1 MSMTAVNAGLTAASA
16 ANNAM
21 AQEAAHRARVDR
33 CTVFESRFDVAKASV
48 AEKQEYASC
57 VETLYPMSTTEGE
70 TYLLKGCIVVLFI
83 AMIVGFIISY
93 RNNYHSFVDGLFGA
107 FFGVCFA
114 AGGIFVIGLIIAG
127 VGYLFS

>member
-33 CTVFESRFDVAKASV
+33 CTVFESRFEVAKASV

-57 VETLYPMSTTEGE
+57 VETLYPMPTTDSE
-70 TYLLKGCIVVLFI
+70 TYLIKGCIVVLL
-83 AMIVGFIISY
+83 AALIVGFVIGY
-93 RNNYHSFVDGLFGA
+93 RNSYGDFVDAIFGA
-107 FFGVCFA
+107 LFA
-114 AGGIFVIGLIIAG
+114 ACIAAVSIFVIYLVVYGI
-127 VGYLFS
+127 GYLFS

>member
-33 CTVFESRFDVAKASV
+33 CTVFESRFEVAQASI

-57 VETLYPMSTTEGE
+57 VETLYPLPLSEGG
-70 TYLLKGCIVVLFI
+70 TAVIKAGIAILLVAMVVGLIYGYREHRDVESSLMCGLLFPLCAAAI
-83 AMIVGFIISY
+83 LVL
-93 RNNYHSFVDGLFGA
+93 GLI
-107 FFGVCFA
+107 A
-114 AGGIFVIGLIIAG
+114 AGVT
-127 VGYLFS
+127 YLFS

>member
-33 CTVFESRFDVAKASV
+33 CTVFESRFEVALASV

-57 VETLYPMSTTEGE
+57 VETLYPMPTTESE
-70 TYLLKGCIVVLFI
+70 TYLIKGCIVVLLI
-83 AMIVGFIISY
+83 ALVVGAIVGY
-93 RNNYHSFVDGLFGA
+93 RMERDFFGA
-107 FFGVCFA
+107 FMGAVGGVLFSA
-114 AGGIFVIGLIIAG
+114 VGIMCIGLIAAG

>member
-1 MSMTAVNAGLTAASA
+1 MSMTAANAGLTAASA

-57 VETLYPMSTTEGE
+57 VETLYPQPTTETE
-70 TYLLKGCIVVLFI
+70 TYLLKGCILTLFVGL
-83 AMIVGFIISY
+83 IVGAILGY
-93 RNNYHSFVDGLFGA
+93 RSERDLPGLGFGA
-107 FFGVCFA
+107 LAGVVFTAVGLMC
-114 AGGIFVIGLIIAG
+114 IGLIIAG

>member
-21 AQEAAHRARVDR
+21 AQQAAHRARVDR
-33 CTVFESRFDVAKASV
+33 CIVFESRFDVARASV

-57 VETLYPMSTTEGE
+57 VETLYPQPLSDGAHFVAKGGVLLLLIAVIAGLIYGWREHRDIEGS
-70 TYLLKGCIVVLFI
+70 LLCGLLFP
-83 AMIVGFIISY
+83 
-93 RNNYHSFVDGLFGA
+93 LFAAAGA
-107 FFGVCFA
+107 FV
-114 AGGIFVIGLIIAG
+114 VGLIVAG

>member
-33 CTVFESRFDVAKASV
+33 CTVFESRFEVAEASV

-57 VETLYPMSTTEGE
+57 VETLYPMPTTEGA
-70 TYLLKGCIVVLFI
+70 TTVIKAGIAILLV
-83 AMIVGFIISY
+83 AMIVGLIYGY
-93 RNNYHSFVDGLFGA
+93 REHRGVEGSLMCGLLFPMCTVGA
-107 FFGVCFA
+107 
-114 AGGIFVIGLIIAG
+114 IFVLGLIAAG

>member
-48 AEKQEYASC
+48 PEKQEYASC
-57 VETLYPMSTTEGE
+57 VETLYPMPTTESE
-70 TYLLKGCIVVLFI
+70 TVLIKGCIVVLLI
-83 AMIVGFIISY
+83 AIIVGAVY
-93 RNNYHSFVDGLFGA
+93 GWRDHRDWGGA
-107 FFGVCFA
+107 LLCSVMFPVFA
-114 AGGIFVIGLIIAG
+114 AVAIFVISLIAYGI
-127 VGYLFS
+127 GYLFS

>member
-33 CTVFESRFDVAKASV
+33 CTVFESRFEVAKASV

-57 VETLYPMSTTEGE
+57 VETLYPMPTTESE
-70 TYLLKGCIVVLFI
+70 SQLLKGCIVVLLV
-83 AMIVGFIISY
+83 AMVIGVVYGWKESRDAEGVILC
-93 RNNYHSFVDGLFGA
+93 GLMFP
-107 FFGVCFA
+107 VFA
-114 AGGIFVIGLIIAG
+114 ALAIFVIGLIIAG
-127 VGYLFS
+127 VGYLFT